1 MYLVSFQFSSNRYV
15 FFYNLIQVN
24 MSLSLLLWMLLTY
37 AHDIITKSVNL
48 FSLAIEG
55 FGGHN
60 LTIAQGI
67 LWGNC

>member
-1 MYLVSFQFSSNRYV
+1 
-15 FFYNLIQVN
+15 

-55 FGGHN
+55 FWGHN